1 MHPNLRGF
9 WRLENTMLD
18 ASGNGNNGTVGAGSA
33 AYADGKLGKA
43 WDNDVTRYITAGNA
57 SMLQITG
64 AVTISVWIRPTTL
77 SFGSAQCGV
86 VAKFQSSGNQR
97 GYALTLTDDGNV
109 RMDVY
114 RDGTITPVTRASASA
129 SLNVW
134 THFAGVFTPGISIR
148 IYKNGVLAESVG
160 TSEIVIHNSS
170 SNLLIGGLGVDGG
183 VPENRRFRGQLDEVQ
198 IYNAALD
205 SNDIRRVMM
214 GQMPQRR
221 YA

>member
-1 MHPNLRGF
+1 MHPNLKGF
-9 WRLENTMLD
+9 WRMENTLLD

-33 AYADGKLGKA
+33 AYADGKLGSA
-43 WDNDVTRYITAGNA
+43 WDNDITRYITAGNA

-64 AVTISVWIRPTTL
+64 AITISAWIRPTTL
-77 SFGSAQCGV
+77 SFGSLQCGV
-86 VAKFQSSGNQR
+86 VAKFQASGDQR
-97 GYALTLTDDGNV
+97 GYAVTFADDGSV

-114 RDGTITPVTRASASA
+114 ADGTIIPVTRAVTAV

-134 THFAGVFTPGISIR
+134 THISGFFVPGLSVG
-148 IYKNGVLAESVG
+148 IYKNGILAQSAN
-160 TSEIVIHNSS
+160 TSTTSIHNSS
-170 SNLLIGGLGVDGG
+170 SNLLIGGLGIDGG
-183 VPENRRFRGQLDEVQ
+183 VPENRRFRGQIDEVQ

-205 SNDIRRVMM
+205 ANDIRRVMM